1 MAQPICAKP
10 ITCKI
15 KVKIYSKYSNDHT
28 ACYPIQGQFNHLILS
43 NRHPNHISSDCHIE
57 ECSLSVPERL
67 CSQTQLC
74 QLRCLMTILD
84 ILIDR
89 VVFDYI
95 PFPVLTHTHN
105 GDDTIP
111 KFEGLG
117 FRERERT
124 TLNEV
129 NSRT

>member
-1 MAQPICAKP
+1 MVQPICAKP
-10 ITCKI
+10 ITSKI
-15 KVKIYSKYSNDHT
+15 KVKIYPRYSNDHT

-84 ILIDR
+84 NYMFRSLLAIFRLSLR
-89 VVFDYI
+89 ELK
-95 PFPVLTHTHN
+95 VLLSSLKDN
-105 GDDTIP
+105 L
-111 KFEGLG
+111 KMA
-117 FRERERT
+117 
-124 TLNEV
+124 
-129 NSRT
+129 SRGRNM